1 MAPGIFAIISAVKV
15 VACSI
20 YVQEVA
26 FTFYGNFTRIY
37 SFLLIRIIRTGPD
50 DGISERSK
58 ECD

>member
-26 FTFYGNFTRIY
+26 FTFGTAILQEYILFY
-37 SFLLIRIIRTGPD
+37 S
-50 DGISERSK
+50 
-58 ECD
+58 